1 MSKIIS
7 FINMKGGVGKT
18 TLCIN
23 IAYTLVKHFNKKVL
37 IVDIDPQFNAT
48 QSLFTKFKNFTE
60 YEKIQKKHKTINYVL
75 QPNIGGIAQP
85 PANFSMDELIL
96 NLLSEEDAKLDLLPG
111 DLEIVSFESSRRGSE
126 RILADFLKEQ
136 LPKEGFNYDY
146 ILIDTPATYSI
157 YSQSALIASDFY
169 VVPISPDVFAGLG
182 YSLLQRVMS
191 DDIALKGKEIK
202 QLGIVF
208 TLFKEG
214 MTGREAIKKDFSEN
228 KTFTSVLH
236 ENERIKTGK
245 METFIYDMKRTK
257 NDIINITQEFVEL
270 VTKMTEEGASN

>member
-214 MTGREAIKKDFSEN
+214 MTGREAIKKDFSGN

>member
-85 PANFSMDELIL
+85 PANFSMGELIL
-96 NLLSEEDAKLDLLPG
+96 NLSSEEDGKLDLLPG

-228 KTFTSVLH
+228 KTFANVLH

-245 METFIYDMKRTK
+245 METFIYDMKRTQ

-270 VTKMTEEGASN
+270 VTKMTEEGAGN